1 MHVLFW
7 LLVSRNDDVTHLF
20 IFLAVVK
27 EQNGALSPPAGR
39 FGMEKVSRL
48 QLQAATTK
56 PTFRYQWAVSDLSQ
70 GKVLQ
75 QSVIVLAD
83 KG

>member
-1 MHVLFW
+1 MA
-7 LLVSRNDDVTHLF
+7 RCRPQ
-20 IFLAVVK
+20 LA
-27 EQNGALSPPAGR
+27 R
-39 FGMEKVSRL
+39 FGMEKVSRP

-56 PTFRYQWAVSDLSQ
+56 PMFRYQWAVSDLSQ